1 MIDLFYLEGGL
12 KRADPKDLATLK
24 DKKLWLDIT
33 AITKEEAEQLK
44 TVLQLH
50 PLTVEDLVKQNT
62 RIKVEEFPDYLLCV
76 FYGLRKNRSVELVE
90 LDIVINQTFLI
101 TNHLHEIPSFTRLKN
116 APDQLEPLLGKGPD
130 FLLHKILDM
139 EIDNFF
145 PVLEELDDQIEQIE
159 ELVTKKPEPALL
171 TRILQLKRKIVLI
184 KKVVIPQ
191 REKLSFLAKNE
202 YRFVTKK
209 ALPYFRDV
217 YDHSIRVADTVDNY
231 REAIGSTFDAYLSA
245 TSHHLNE
252 IMKVLSIIATIALP
266 LTVISGIYGTNFAI
280 LPGAN
285 VSYGFWIMVGI
296 MVSLVV
302 FMVTLF
308 RRRGWF

>member
-1 MIDLFYLEGGL
+1 MIDLFYLDGEL
-12 KRADPKDLATLK
+12 KRADLKDLATLK
-24 DKKLWLDIT
+24 DKKLWLDVT
-33 AITKEEAEQLK
+33 AITKDEAEQLK
-44 TVLQLH
+44 NILQLH

-62 RIKVEEFPDYLLCV
+62 RIKIEEFPDYLLCV

-101 TNHLHEIPSFTRLKN
+101 TNHLNEIPSFTRLKN
-116 APDQLEPLLGKGPD
+116 APDQLEPLLTKGPD

-159 ELVTKKPEPALL
+159 ELVTKKPEPVLL
-171 TRILQLKRKIVLI
+171 TKILQLKRKIVLI

-202 YRFVTKK
+202 YRFITKK

-245 TSHHLNE
+245 TSHNLNE

-266 LTVISGIYGTNFAI
+266 LTVISGIYGTNFVV

-285 VSYGFWIMVGI
+285 TSYGFWVMVGA
-296 MVSLVV
+296 MALLVT
-302 FMVTLF
+302 FMISLF
-308 RRRGWF
+308 RKRGWF